1 MSRPSII
8 LHATPPLH
16 PVPASDAESLYY
28 AALLQLAAPNG
39 WALTRGDW
47 GDNGG
52 KLFTSPFSRVG
63 SGLVTNY

>member
-8 LHATPPLH
+8 LHATPPLR
-16 PVPASDAESLYY
+16 PFPASDAESLYY
-28 AALLQLAAPNG
+28 AALLQLAAPDS

-52 KLFTSPFSRVG
+52 MFSTIPIFRLMNV
-63 SGLVTNY
+63 LATN